1 MDHRDDNNPISAF
14 EAPEPPA
21 GLTEKVLLRIAVRQ
35 RRILG
40 VKIAATAAVFGTS
53 VFAMVAGYA
62 DTAASMDHS
71 GFLQI
76 GGLIFSDFSAI
87 AANFPDFA
95 LSLVEAFP
103 VFTAALLLG
112 GAMVAVWSMAALI
125 NEASLLHATHEQS
138 FGI

>member
-1 MDHRDDNNPISAF
+1 MDQDHDNLYSAF
-14 EAPEPPA
+14 EAPEAPA
-21 GLTEKVLLRIAVRQ
+21 GLTEKVLLRIA
-35 RRILG
+35 RRERRVLG
-40 VKIAATAAVFGTS
+40 AKIVATAGAFAVS
-53 VFAMVAGYA
+53 VYAAVAGYMN
-62 DTAASMDHS
+62 TVASMDHS

-76 GGLIFSDFSAI
+76 GGLMFSDFSAI

-112 GAMVAVWSMAALI
+112 GVMFAIWSMAALVD
-125 NEASLLHATHEQS
+125 EASLLHTTHEQS